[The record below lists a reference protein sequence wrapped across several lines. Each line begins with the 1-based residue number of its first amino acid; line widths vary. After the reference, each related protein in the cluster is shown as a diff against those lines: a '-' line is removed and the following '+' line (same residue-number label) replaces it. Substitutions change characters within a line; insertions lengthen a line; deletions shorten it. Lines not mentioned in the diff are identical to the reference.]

1 MGLMAWECWKGN
13 LHINVDTKEMTTTDN
28 DKDDDSS
35 KEIGALEVSANASNA
50 GIGRASNDIFSN

>member
-1 MGLMAWECWKGN
+1 
-13 LHINVDTKEMTTTDN
+13 MTTTDN